1 MNYIFCDK
9 KCYEELK
16 EIDTLLD
23 TKCSDIDKAIAK
35 LKEKRNCGS
44 NISTGEYVGS
54 VIGVVITAVIA
65 YALKHVN
72 VALGVGSIFLLGP
85 IWVTMCGLMGEKI
98 DKTGVYKRTKREAI
112 DQALENLREFKEK
125 FKQIRDKIRLS
136 ELLEIEQL
144 SRYIRECKNTYVQVF
159 LNVAERDSK
168 TVLVT
173 VTAKAETKRS
183 KDGTAEFHTLGR
195 EKVFTIVKDF
205 CAKIFP
211 DPDTCDFSWLNNTS
225 KQCLCSVERIS
236 EKIDGFKDVDP
247 VGIPKFEFED
257 SISYNNI
264 CDKNA
269 I

>member
-1 MNYIFCDK
+1 MNYIFCDR
-9 KCYEELK
+9 KCYGELK

-23 TKCSDIDKAIAK
+23 AKCFDIDKVITK

-112 DQALENLREFKEK
+112 DQAIENLREFKEE

-136 ELLEIEQL
+136 ELFEIEQL
-144 SRYIRECKNTYVQVF
+144 SRYICECKNSYAQVF
-159 LNVAERDSK
+159 LNVAEYDRE
-168 TVLVT
+168 TVRVA

-195 EKVFTIVKDF
+195 EKVFNIAKDF
-205 CAKIFP
+205 CTKIFP

-247 VGIPKFEFED
+247 AIMLEMKLD
-257 SISYNNI
+257 DQDI
-264 CDKNA
+264 C
-269 I
+269 